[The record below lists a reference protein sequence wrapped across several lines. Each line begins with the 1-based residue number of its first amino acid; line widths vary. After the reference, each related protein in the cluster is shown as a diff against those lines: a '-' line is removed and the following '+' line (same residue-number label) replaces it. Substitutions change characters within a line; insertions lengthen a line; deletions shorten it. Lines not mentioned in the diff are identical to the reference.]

1 MTFSF
6 RINGLAVGKTRVS
19 HDQISS
25 RSTQVPRR
33 DNPCAPHNVF
43 VPTLSISIRV
53 RSPNGTPGSAGALF
67 FSSRLFGEP
76 AENAQVLAEMGS
88 RQGTSR
94 DGPWVTAG
102 ALKWKMD

>member
-1 MTFSF
+1 
-6 RINGLAVGKTRVS
+6 
-19 HDQISS
+19 
-25 RSTQVPRR
+25 
-33 DNPCAPHNVF
+33 
-43 VPTLSISIRV
+43 
-53 RSPNGTPGSAGALF
+53 PNGTPGSAGALF